1 MRIFPL
7 IAAAQ
12 LKNNRSVIIASGVA
26 LGLLVIAIAIAAS
39 FYLKFNAESDW
50 KQQTD
55 NISLTLSEH
64 AAQTFI
70 SAEVAL
76 NSIYSALPQSSFSN
90 EATFKQYAAQ
100 KSVHLLLSEK
110 IGSNPLIDVAS
121 IALDDGRLV
130 NFSRSYPP
138 PPINLSERDYF
149 QEQRDHPAGKIYFS
163 LPVKNKG
170 TGKWVFYLA
179 KRLQTP
185 SGDFLGTLQVGVSAE
200 NFSEFYK
207 KVISNLGDGASVSLY
222 RDDFSLMTAYPFKD
236 DLIGKKILTGSTY
249 KLLSDPKIDHAV
261 AEVNS
266 PRAIQDNL
274 SDTRIVAPRRVA
286 NFPFIVTPVVADNIF
301 LKTWLRALSAIWFIA
316 ILNLVLLFI
325 FIKMILNR
333 NEQIHNE
340 LLQISKAE
348 SALRESNEI
357 IEKQNRDLDHK
368 VRERTQELEDKQIR
382 LQESNLLLDSAN
394 RHKSEFLANM
404 SHELRTPLNSII
416 GFSELLKEKIF
427 GELNTKQ
434 SEYVKNI
441 FNSGKHLLDL
451 INDILDLSKI
461 ESGEVEVFRENFSLN
476 KTIQSC
482 VAIVSERVKKHK
494 LKLNVFISE
503 GENLVYADERKM
515 KQILLN
521 LLTNAVKFTPEGGDI
536 TVRAESTDAGIKI
549 VVKDSGIGIDPKDQ
563 EKIFEEFKQVEN
575 DYTRKM
581 EGTGLGLA
589 IVKRLIHLQNGWLKL
604 DSVLGEGASFTF
616 FIPKVESGVSE

>member
-1 MRIFPL
+1 
-7 IAAAQ
+7 
-12 LKNNRSVIIASGVA
+12 
-26 LGLLVIAIAIAAS
+26 
-39 FYLKFNAESDW
+39 
-50 KQQTD
+50 
-55 NISLTLSEH
+55 
-64 AAQTFI
+64 
-70 SAEVAL
+70 
-76 NSIYSALPQSSFSN
+76 
-90 EATFKQYAAQ
+90 
-100 KSVHLLLSEK
+100 
-110 IGSNPLIDVAS
+110 
-121 IALDDGRLV
+121 
-130 NFSRSYPP
+130 
-138 PPINLSERDYF
+138 
-149 QEQRDHPAGKIYFS
+149 
-163 LPVKNKG
+163 
-170 TGKWVFYLA
+170 
-179 KRLQTP
+179 
-185 SGDFLGTLQVGVSAE
+185 
-200 NFSEFYK
+200 
-207 KVISNLGDGASVSLY
+207 
-222 RDDFSLMTAYPFKD
+222 
-236 DLIGKKILTGSTY
+236 
-249 KLLSDPKIDHAV
+249 
-261 AEVNS
+261 
-266 PRAIQDNL
+266 
-274 SDTRIVAPRRVA
+274 
-286 NFPFIVTPVVADNIF
+286 
-301 LKTWLRALSAIWFIA
+301 
-316 ILNLVLLFI
+316 
-325 FIKMILNR
+325 
-333 NEQIHNE
+333 
-340 LLQISKAE
+340 
-348 SALRESNEI
+348 
-357 IEKQNRDLDHK
+357 
-368 VRERTQELEDKQIR
+368 
-382 LQESNLLLDSAN
+382 
-394 RHKSEFLANM
+394 M

-461 ESGEVEVFRENFSLN
+461 ESGEVEVFREIFSLN

-482 VAIVSERVKKHK
+482 VAIVSERVKKSK

>member
-1 MRIFPL
+1 MKSNRI
-7 IAAAQ
+7 
-12 LKNNRSVIIASGVA
+12 VIIASGIA
-26 LGLLVIAIAIAAS
+26 LGVLVITIAIAAS
-39 FYLKFNAESDW
+39 FFLKLNTESDW
-50 KQQTD
+50 KRQTD
-55 NISLTLSEH
+55 NVSFTLSEH

-76 NSIYSALPQSSFSN
+76 NSIYNTLPQSSLVS
-90 EATFKQYAAQ
+90 ESAFKQYVSQ
-100 KSVHLLLSEK
+100 KTVHQLLAEK
-110 IGSNPLIDVAS
+110 IASNPLIDVAS
-121 IALDDGRLV
+121 IALDDGRLI

-149 QEQRDHPAGKIYFS
+149 KELRDHAVKSNFFS

-170 TGKWVFYLA
+170 TGQWVFYIA

-185 SGDFLGTLQVGVSAE
+185 SGEFLGTLQVGVSAA

-207 KVISNLGDGASVSLY
+207 KVISNLGEGASVSLY
-222 RDDFSLMTAYPFKD
+222 RNDFSLMTAYPFKE
-236 DLIGKKILTGSTY
+236 DLIGQKILSSSTK
-249 KLLSDPKIDHAV
+249 KLMSDQNIDHIV
-261 AEVNS
+261 AEVS
-266 PRAIQDNL
+266 TPRAIQDGL
-274 SDTRIVAPRRVA
+274 SETRIVAPRKVA
-286 NFPFIVTPVVADNIF
+286 NFPFIVTPVVADNIY
-301 LKTWLRALSAIWFIA
+301 LNSWIRALFAIWFIA
-316 ILNLVLLFI
+316 TLNLVLLFI

-340 LLQISKAE
+340 LVQISKTE
-348 SALRESNEI
+348 SALRESQSI
-357 IEKQNRDLDHK
+357 IEKQNTELDNK
-368 VRERTQELEDKQIR
+368 VRERTLELEKNQIS
-382 LQESNLLLDSAN
+382 LQESNLLLESAN

-461 ESGEVEVFRENFSLN
+461 ESGEIVVYREIISLN
-476 KTIQSC
+476 KVIQSC
-482 VAIVSERVKKHK
+482 AAIVSERVKKNK

-503 GENLVYADERKM
+503 GENLIYTDERKM

-521 LLTNAVKFTPEGGDI
+521 LLTNAVKFTPEGGEI
-536 TVRAESTDAGIKI
+536 LVQAESTEAGVKI
-549 VVKDSGIGIDPKDQ
+549 VVRDSGIGIDPKDQ
-563 EKIFEEFKQVEN
+563 ERIFEEFKQVEN
-575 DYTRKM
+575 NYTRKL

-589 IVKRLIHLQNGWLKL
+589 IVKRLVDLQGGWLKL
-604 DSVLGEGASFTF
+604 DSALGQGTSFTF
-616 FIPKVESGVSE
+616 FIPKVDKGNVE